1 MSVGRNLL
9 TETLIDL
16 NQVVALIDSALGVL
30 NTRHMRCELTGL
42 VARIIIGGRLLL
54 VLLVLKHSLM
64 LVRSLCEWTRESRV
78 RGWNRALKMY
88 LR

>member
-30 NTRHMRCELTGL
+30 HTRHMRCELTGL

-64 LVRSLCEWTRESRV
+64 LVRPLREWTRESRV
-78 RGWNRALKMY
+78 RGWNGAL
-88 LR
+88 